1 MSNYSYS
8 SYQSSS
14 GGGAGGYGGF
24 DVAKAMFTQAD
35 VNRDGTIDQ
44 NEFQQWASDAAHGG
58 AGGYGQ
64 SSSGYGYDSSSSGFG
79 AGEADLSGGYAGSGY
94 GSGAAGFSGYDS
106 SSAGYSSGGISGHGG
121 VSGTGAGR
129 HCFITTYHF
138 IYFTLIIDHDDQLC
152 MKSYDSSSAGYSS
165 GGISG
170 HGGVSGTGAGGFG
183 GSSSYDSSVYSSQG
197 QGFGGVSGSNLYQ
210 DSNPQIIRRPAP
222 GGGVTYKQNILV
234 RFLQPPP
241 IPPPGPLIIRE
252 VRPPQPPALPPLR
265 IRQQPPPRPAPPP
278 LILRERPPVP
288 PASLTQKI
296 IIRRL
301 PALPVP
307 PRSVIIERL
316 PPLPPKPRDIIIERW
331 IPYGRQ
337 AKRRTI
343 VQRANAAQQYAR
355 PRNIIIQYEPI
366 QARVVRQFQRL
377 GVQQENPQ
385 SYVQRYG
392 ASLQDAASLLQAAR
406 QAGVVEDISVPGGA
420 AIG

>member
-152 MKSYDSSSAGYSS
+152 MKSALYMNTAKGLVVHHHMTAQS
-165 GGISG
+165 I
-170 HGGVSGTGAGGFG
+170 HLR
-183 GSSSYDSSVYSSQG
+183 G